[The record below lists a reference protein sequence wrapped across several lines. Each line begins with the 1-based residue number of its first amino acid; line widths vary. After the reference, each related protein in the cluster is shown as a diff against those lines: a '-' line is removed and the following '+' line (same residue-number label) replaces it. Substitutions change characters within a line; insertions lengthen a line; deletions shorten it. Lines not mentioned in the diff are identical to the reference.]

1 VINTLGGHSMKYW
14 LVNDGILISWLIFI
28 NPYYHPYISVCFGK
42 VHPLYEKNNQNV
54 GQLDQLT
61 PKNHVAQMFE
71 TCQAAK

>member
-1 VINTLGGHSMKYW
+1 MMGSLFHGLFSSIPITIH
-14 LVNDGILISWLIFI
+14 IFQ
-28 NPYYHPYISVCFGK
+28 YVFGK